1 MEISKQR
8 THVLYWTRVH
18 HLGEGRAEEER
29 WVPWRAFPDEMTR
42 AVQKRRGL
50 PKPKTADR
58 RTQRTRR
65 ALRDALLSLLME
77 KSWDELSV
85 QHICMRADIGRSTFY
100 LHFPSKEGLLIGSLD
115 DLRGALS
122 AATVAGT
129 KAQAARPLAFLH
141 GLLDHLY
148 EQRRLC
154 RLIFGRRSAH
164 TVQVRFREM
173 VTQLVADSLA
183 TFAPGSW
190 RRDAAARYLA
200 GALVEMLAWWI
211 DGRPMRS
218 VDEIE
223 QLYMRFAGPLIGEL
237 VRG

>member
-1 MEISKQR
+1 M
-8 THVLYWTRVH
+8 
-18 HLGEGRAEEER
+18 
-29 WVPWRAFPDEMTR
+29 
-42 AVQKRRGL
+42 
-50 PKPKTADR
+50 KPKTVDR

-85 QHICMRADIGRSTFY
+85 QDICKRADIGRSTFY
-100 LHFPSKEGLLIGSLD
+100 LHFPSKEELLSGSLD
-115 DLRGALS
+115 DLRGALTAS
-122 AATVAGT
+122 TVAGA
-129 KAQAARPLAFLH
+129 KAQAAQPLAFLH
-141 GLLDHLY
+141 RLLDHLY

-173 VTQLVADSLA
+173 VAKLVADNLA
-183 TFAPGSW
+183 AFTPAGW
-190 RRDAAARYLA
+190 RRDAAVRYLA

-218 VDEIE
+218 VDEIK
-223 QLYMRFAGPLIGEL
+223 QLYMRFAGPTLDELI
-237 VRG
+237 RG

>member
-1 MEISKQR
+1 M
-8 THVLYWTRVH
+8 
-18 HLGEGRAEEER
+18 
-29 WVPWRAFPDEMTR
+29 
-42 AVQKRRGL
+42 
-50 PKPKTADR
+50 KPKTVDR

-85 QHICMRADIGRSTFY
+85 QDICKRADIGRSTFY
-100 LHFPSKEGLLIGSLD
+100 LHFPSKEELLSGSLD
-115 DLRGALS
+115 DLRGALTAS
-122 AATVAGT
+122 TVAGA
-129 KAQAARPLAFLH
+129 KAQAAQPLAFLH

-173 VTQLVADSLA
+173 VAKLVADNLA
-183 TFAPGSW
+183 AFAPASW
-190 RRDAAARYLA
+190 RRDAAVRYLA

-223 QLYMRFAGPLIGEL
+223 QLYMRFARPAIGEL
-237 VRG
+237 IRG